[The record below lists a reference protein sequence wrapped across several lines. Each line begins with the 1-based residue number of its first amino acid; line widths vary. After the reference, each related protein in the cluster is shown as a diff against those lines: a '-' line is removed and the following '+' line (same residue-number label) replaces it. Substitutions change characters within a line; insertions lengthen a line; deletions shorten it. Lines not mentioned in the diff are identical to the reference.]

1 MLSDVPNLAYALGYT
16 NASWTLKCDLVAE
29 YVCRLINR
37 MDAGGYQQCVP
48 RGPDPSLPTEP
59 FIDFDSGYVLRSIDK
74 MPRQGLTPPW
84 RLHQN
89 YARDLVLMRYRAV
102 DDEAMDFARSRHGR
116 RGRARAA
123 PWSSRRTGQRLSQAA
138 QERLRVDR
146 AAAVVAAGRRP
157 HLEMQ
162 MAGARVAGGADTAD
176 RLDRR
181 PRPRP
186 CERRR
191 PPADACR
198 RCPVSLPLP
207 SMTT

>member
-1 MLSDVPNLAYALGYT
+1 MLAGVPNLAYALGYT

-59 FIDFDSGYVLRSIDK
+59 FIDLTSGYVLRSIDK

-102 DDEAMDFARSRHGR
+102 DDEAMDFAH
-116 RGRARAA
+116 
-123 PWSSRRTGQRLSQAA
+123 
-138 QERLRVDR
+138 
-146 AAAVVAAGRRP
+146 AGTV
-157 HLEMQ
+157 
-162 MAGARVAGGADTAD
+162 AGAVQP
-176 RLDRR
+176 L
-181 PRPRP
+181 
-186 CERRR
+186 
-191 PPADACR
+191 
-198 RCPVSLPLP
+198 VSAA
-207 SMTT
+207 